1 VIANE
6 YSEMSPIYNDNQFFL
21 TQLAQEVL
29 RDSVNGNPPSN
40 LRMISNAYSQKSPI
54 YNDIH
59 FVLTQVA
66 QELLRDSANGMGAS
80 TRVAAALLQ
89 VKQTYILSKKT

>member
-6 YSEMSPIYNDNQFFL
+6 YSEKSPIYNDNQFF
-21 TQLAQEVL
+21 
-29 RDSVNGNPPSN
+29 
-40 LRMISNAYSQKSPI
+40 
-54 YNDIH
+54 
-59 FVLTQVA
+59 LTQVA

-89 VKQTYILSKKT
+89 VKQTYIQWKKT